1 MCEAGAVCGVEKVM
15 ATFTRPAK
23 RSLTLCGHRTSVT
36 LEETFWRQFQ
46 LLADALDI
54 SVNALASRID
64 AARPSG
70 VGLASAI
77 RVYVLDATI
86 NQHRPDTLVNAA

>member
-1 MCEAGAVCGVEKVM
+1 M

-36 LEETFWRQFQ
+36 LEDSFWQQFQ
-46 LLADALDI
+46 IIADELKI
-54 SVNALASRID
+54 SVNALAARID

-86 NQHRPDTLVNAA
+86 NRQEAAKLIDAA

>member
-1 MCEAGAVCGVEKVM
+1 M

-36 LEETFWRQFQ
+36 LEDTFWRQFQ
-46 LLADALDI
+46 MIADDLKI

-86 NQHRPDTLVNAA
+86 NRQEAGQLVNAA

>member
-1 MCEAGAVCGVEKVM
+1 MTEYS
-15 ATFTRPAK
+15 RPAK

-36 LEETFWRQFQ
+36 LEEPFWRQ
-46 LLADALDI
+46 LRTIADARGI

-64 AARPSG
+64 ASRPAG

-77 RVYVLDATI
+77 RVYVLSDALSVE
-86 NQHRPDTLVNAA
+86 QQSVAA

>member
-1 MCEAGAVCGVEKVM
+1 M
-15 ATFTRPAK
+15 TDYSRPAK

-36 LEETFWRQFQ
+36 LEEPFWKQFQ
-46 LLADALDI
+46 SIANRDGL

-64 AARPSG
+64 ASRPTG

-77 RVYVLDATI
+77 RVYVLDTALR
-86 NQHRPDTLVNAA
+86 QHETSAAA

>member
-1 MCEAGAVCGVEKVM
+1 M
-15 ATFTRPAK
+15 TIYSRPAK

-36 LEETFWRQFQ
+36 LEEPFWREFQ
-46 LLADALDI
+46 TLAREQNI
-54 SVNALASRID
+54 SVNALASRVD

-77 RVYVLDATI
+77 RVYVLDTTI
-86 NQHRPDTLVNAA
+86 ARHTGETAAA